1 MTNEQTPQGLRLGSL
16 IDGKY
21 KVIAKVGRGGMS
33 TVWLA
38 MNIKT
43 NKNWAIKEVRQTG
56 KNGSEIV
63 NQNLTTEIGILK
75 KLQHENLPQII
86 DIFEKNN
93 TFLIIMDYVEG
104 RTLKAIVD
112 ERGAQPQEDV
122 VNWAIQLC
130 SVLDY
135 LHTRKPA
142 IIYRDLK
149 PGNIMLRPDGRIV
162 LIDFGTAREYKTG
175 QEEDTISLGT
185 KGYAAPEQ
193 YGGDGQTDARTD
205 IYNLGATIYH
215 LVTGKNPTKPPYE
228 IRPIREWN
236 PSLST
241 GLEKIILK
249 CIANNPNERYQT
261 AKELQFAL
269 EHYKELET
277 SYVQGKKKA
286 NRGFFFTFGCVVL
299 SLVASLGLSVYANSL
314 QSKSYDDQ
322 LHLAASM
329 PNEKEQVKAYFE
341 AMKLNPQKVDAYEG
355 LLNNCFL
362 KDGNFSQDEVD
373 KMTEFLG
380 YRSKNGGDTIESQ
393 LKKNQEAYDQFAY
406 DMGLAYFY
414 YYGEEGNKQLSQP
427 WFDIAKKSDYLTSA
441 QIERAK
447 RFSQIADYNMRINLK
462 NKAGDNNISY
472 KDYWNDIVL
481 LASGDIVKD
490 DNLKTGLV
498 VYKEL
503 VSQILLHANDF
514 KNAGI
519 KKDEVESEL
528 EMVELRLV
536 DIVKSKD
543 FDEESDQPIIDEIEQ
558 NIAKAKQSIDFAY
571 AD

>member
-1 MTNEQTPQGLRLGSL
+1 M
-16 IDGKY
+16 
-21 KVIAKVGRGGMS
+21 
-33 TVWLA
+33 
-38 MNIKT
+38 
-43 NKNWAIKEVRQTG
+43 
-56 KNGSEIV
+56 
-63 NQNLTTEIGILK
+63 
-75 KLQHENLPQII
+75 
-86 DIFEKNN
+86 
-93 TFLIIMDYVEG
+93 
-104 RTLKAIVD
+104 
-112 ERGAQPQEDV
+112 
-122 VNWAIQLC
+122 
-130 SVLDY
+130 
-135 LHTRKPA
+135 
-142 IIYRDLK
+142 
-149 PGNIMLRPDGRIV
+149 
-162 LIDFGTAREYKTG
+162 
-175 QEEDTISLGT
+175 
-185 KGYAAPEQ
+185 
-193 YGGDGQTDARTD
+193 
-205 IYNLGATIYH
+205 
-215 LVTGKNPTKPPYE
+215 
-228 IRPIREWN
+228 
-236 PSLST
+236 
-241 GLEKIILK
+241 
-249 CIANNPNERYQT
+249 
-261 AKELQFAL
+261 
-269 EHYKELET
+269 
-277 SYVQGKKKA
+277 
-286 NRGFFFTFGCVVL
+286 L

-427 WFDIAKKSDYLTSA
+427 WFDIAKKSNSLTSA